1 MKKLLLCT
9 LLLLSMLATLVG
21 PAYAELD
28 EPIMLDDCD
37 TSTWHGSGGKDFKEY
52 TQGKAAVT
60 WTIGTGG
67 SFVVFRTWSTPVDAT
82 GANYLEFDFYVSSAD
97 MFYSISGGNSLEITS
112 GGACDVEETAWN
124 LTDLDVVD
132 GWNHIALLIGGGCDF
147 SRVNYMRFY
156 ALSHNNDEAYTIK
169 LDNIQFTYRDPSDI
183 GGFEIPE
190 DYVVGTQTTD
200 TAVPLIPTTED
211 DPIETPDVE
220 KEPDQEQPDET
231 DDSSASPLLGIVLLI
246 VAGVALLI
254 LLALVA
260 MKKANRVVII
270 ILSAITALS
279 LIGGIIGLLFAG
291 DELPDEQGE
300 QPDSTPDDTPD
311 DQPDAPVSP
320 DGLIASLPDQTGHPE
335 VSADSVDV
343 EALLKVNPDYNTK
356 EDYKML
362 YSGKKAVTDYSA
374 MPHILMTQT
383 PAENGITMQA
393 LTPDDIQKTV
403 IAEKDCWLFV
413 HFRKDDTN
421 KFRLSLDD
429 ATAEQFKGKTLRL
442 NFITYVNMDT
452 VFTVD
457 YVDVNG
463 NAQTATSGPNRT
475 KNAWTEY
482 YVDLVNPAFDG
493 GLDGHDFFVT
503 CEGPELIRIHAIYAT
518 EGSTNDLSTQ
528 TGLIKTDYEQS
539 FYIVA
544 EENVRSYGAIGDGYA
559 NDTDA
564 FLAAIDAVGK
574 KGGGTVFVP
583 AGIYC
588 LTKPL
593 VLPTSVAL
601 VGEIEPGTANG
612 TVLAI
617 YHGKGET
624 NPDQAAVV
632 LNHQS
637 SVQSL
642 AFWYP
647 EQTLVNGSFIPYP
660 ATLTQRGSEGT
671 TVRNVTFI
679 NSYFGINY
687 GTLGGGQAS
696 NSLQYTRDIYG
707 TCLSIGYHNDP
718 SYDIGK
724 LENFHFSPDYWLE
737 SGLPGTPNE
746 ALLRTWMLRN
756 STGIWLQRI
765 DWTYIADIFVD
776 GYHKGIY
783 TSRSSTGTPNGHMYN
798 IHLLDCYYPYYAEE
812 LSWTIASKCHFR
824 AVGNDGATALYFG
837 PSCSGDMVFVD
848 AIIESEGAN
857 AITNYG
863 SSQLSLTGC
872 TVTSKGT
879 AYANMSG
886 ANASFINT
894 TLSGSDNRDYNTI
907 TDENALP
914 LPDVD
919 YGKTVVIKPKSDK
932 FINLTEAPYSVTK
945 NGADI
950 TAALQKAIDDLKETG
965 GMVYLPA
972 GTYTLSGHIDVWAGV
987 EIRGAAIWSHSFA
1000 GPTHINTAFGHN
1012 DPDGEALFDL
1022 YEGAGLVGISVVYNQ
1037 QNTNNLQEYSFTVR
1051 GRGSNIYLMD
1061 VTLPTSWNGV
1071 DFASYRCD
1079 NHYIEYLHGCF
1090 LNQGIVIGAGSENGI
1105 VRDCHLTPNCFCVHT
1120 DANWWTGPYVSIM
1133 TRGTPFVIGESKNQI
1148 LYHNFTYGAYKGLV
1162 VLDGAENAY
1171 VLSHG
1176 VDSGDISAYFS
1187 GDCSVTLVNTELVNL
1202 FTAGTAKHFNYIYT
1216 DEDFTGTLNLINT
1229 AGWGTSKNAFN
1240 LNGSGQVNITGALI
1254 TAAGAP
1260 LMNLNGGTATVI
1272 GLINDSRTT
1281 DFKAGDYAI
1290 SLHIA
1295 GNILNSGLRI
1305 DSSFEEIGAEVT
1317 GADLEI
1323 YQK

>member
-9 LLLLSMLATLVG
+9 LLLLSMLVTLVV

-37 TSTWHGSGGKDFKEY
+37 TSTWHGAGGKDFKEY
-52 TQGKAAVT
+52 TQGKASTT
-60 WTIGTGG
+60 WTVGKGG
-67 SFVVFRTWSTPVDAT
+67 SFVVFRTWSTPVNAT

-112 GGACDVEETAWN
+112 GGTCDKEETAWN
-124 LTDLDVVD
+124 LTDLEVED

-156 ALSHNNDEAYTIK
+156 ALSHNNDEPYTIK
-169 LDNIQFTYRDPSDI
+169 IDNIQFTYRDPDDV
-183 GGFEIPE
+183 GGFEVPE
-190 DYVVGTQTTD
+190 DYIIGSATKD
-200 TAVPLIPTTED
+200 TAVPLIPTSED
-211 DPIETPDVE
+211 NPVGTPDEE
-220 KEPDQEQPDET
+220 KQPEGEVQPD
-231 DDSSASPLLGIVLLI
+231 DSDAAQTPAPLLGIVLLVI
-246 VAGVALLI
+246 AGVVLLT

-260 MKKANRVVII
+260 MKKANRTVII
-270 ILSAITALS
+270 ILSAVTALA
-279 LIGGIIGLLFAG
+279 LIGGIIGLVSAG
-291 DELPDEQGE
+291 GEVPGEQEGDDPTDLPGE
-300 QPDSTPDDTPD
+300 QPDTPQTPDD
-311 DQPDAPVSP
+311 
-320 DGLIASLPDQTGHPE
+320 IKASLPDQTGHPE
-335 VSADSVDV
+335 ISADSVDV
-343 EALLKVNPDYNTK
+343 EALLKVNPDFNTK
-356 EDYKML
+356 EAYKVT
-362 YSGKKAVTDYSA
+362 YSGTKAVTDYSA
-374 MPHILMTQT
+374 LPHILMTET
-383 PAENGITMQA
+383 PVENGITMQA
-393 LTPDDIQKTV
+393 LSPDEIQKMT
-403 IAEKDCWLFV
+403 IAEKECWLFV
-413 HFRKDDTN
+413 HFRKQDTN

-429 ATAEQFKGKTLRL
+429 ATAEQFKDKTLRL

-452 VFTVD
+452 VFTVEYMD
-457 YVDVNG
+457 ADG
-463 NAQTATSGPNRT
+463 NAQTATSAANRT
-475 KNAWTEY
+475 RNAWTEY
-482 YVDLVNPAFDG
+482 HVDLVNPAFDG
-493 GLDGHDFFVT
+493 SKDGHDFFIT

-518 EGSTNDLSTQ
+518 EGSSDANSAIQ

-559 NDTDA
+559 NDTEA
-564 FLAAIDAVGK
+564 FQSAIDAVGK

-601 VGEIEPGTANG
+601 VGELEPGTANG

-637 SVQSL
+637 SVQSI

-647 EQTLVNGSFIPYP
+647 EQTIVNGNFIPYP
-660 ATLTQRGSEGT
+660 STLTQRGSEGT
-671 TVRNVTFI
+671 TVRNVTFV
-679 NSYFGINY
+679 NAYVGVNY

-724 LENFHFSPDYWLE
+724 LENFHFSPDYWLD

-756 STGIWLQRI
+756 STAIWLQRI

-812 LSWTIASKCHFR
+812 LSWTIASKCHLR

-837 PSCSGDMVFVD
+837 PNCSGDMVFVD
-848 AIIESEGAN
+848 ATIESEGAN
-857 AITNYG
+857 AILNYG
-863 SSQLSLTGC
+863 KSKISLTGC

-879 AYANMSG
+879 AYANMTG
-886 ANASFINT
+886 AKASFINT
-894 TLSGSDNRDYNTI
+894 TLTGGDGRSYDVV
-907 TDENALP
+907 TDDQALP

-932 FINLTEAPYSVTK
+932 FINLTEAPYNAPK
-945 NGADI
+945 NGGDI
-950 TAALQKAIDDLKETG
+950 TATLQKAIDDLKETG

-972 GTYTLSGHIDVWAGV
+972 GTYTLSDHIDVWAGI

-1000 GPTHINTAFGHN
+1000 GPTQINTAFGHN
-1012 DPDGEALFDL
+1012 DPNGEALFDL
-1022 YEGAGLVGISVVYNQ
+1022 YEGAGLVGISVVYNK
-1037 QNTNNLQEYSFTVR
+1037 QNTNDLQEYSFTVR
-1051 GRGSNIYLMD
+1051 GRGANVYLMD

-1105 VRDCHLTPNCFCVHT
+1105 VRDCHLTPNCFCVHS
-1120 DANWWTGPYVSIM
+1120 DANWWTGPYVELM
-1133 TRGTPFVIGESKNQI
+1133 THGTPYVIGESKNQI
-1148 LYHNFTYGAYKGLV
+1148 LYHNFTYGAYQGLV
-1162 VLDGAENAY
+1162 VLDGAEDAY

-1202 FTAGTAKHFNYIYT
+1202 FTAGTAKHFNYVYT
-1216 DEDFTGTLNLINT
+1216 AEDFSGTLNMINT
-1229 AGWGTSKNAFN
+1229 AGWGTSRNAFN
-1240 LNGSGQVNITGALI
+1240 LNGDGHINITGSLI

-1260 LMNLNGGTATVI
+1260 LMNLNAGSATVI
-1272 GLINDSRTT
+1272 GLINDTRTT
-1281 DFKAGDYAI
+1281 DFKAGDFAI

-1305 DSSFEEIGAEVT
+1305 DPSFEEVGADIT